1 MKIRWAGLLAGAL
14 LMLPGLVLAGARS
27 AAKAPHGS
35 REEAKA
41 MVEKAVRWV
50 RERGTDRTL
59 AEITL
64 AGTDKKGE
72 FIDRD
77 LYVFVY
83 DFRGV
88 CLAHGA
94 NPKLVGRNL
103 WDLVDADGSYLI
115 RGLVETA
122 RQGSGW
128 YRYKWSNPLTKK
140 IEEKLAYVKKVDEGL
155 WLGSGVYG
163 AQVSR

>member
-14 LMLPGLVLAGARS
+14 LMLPGQVLAGARS
-27 AAKAPHGS
+27 AAKPPHGS

-41 MVEKAVRWV
+41 MGEKAVRWV

-64 AGTDKKGE
+64 AGTDRKGE

-140 IEEKLAYVKKVDEGL
+140 IEEKLAYVKKVDDGL

>member
-1 MKIRWAGLLAGAL
+1 VGSIAGWRASHASG
-14 LMLPGLVLAGARS
+14 PGPGRS
-27 AAKAPHGS
+27 A
-35 REEAKA
+35 
-41 MVEKAVRWV
+41 
-50 RERGTDRTL
+50 ERGEGSPRLEGRSQGHGREGRTL

-140 IEEKLAYVKKVDEGL
+140 IEEKLAYVKKVDDGL